1 MKKIILLLLL
11 SVNLSVLSNDSLFKK
26 NHTTALDYHEK
37 NELAIAE
44 RLNKKIGV
52 GINSDSD
59 CRNKYSID
67 DLINLLICES
77 FQGKKKIG
85 VGFKFLCKGEGG
97 INDIFNLSNQV
108 IEWKTKRDSSKSR
121 ADQDGVIYV
130 SSFYETV
137 DDKVTFK
144 TKRFEKT
151 VNLYKGPFEVLLSQK
166 DCQGK

>member
-1 MKKIILLLLL
+1 MTKREDNPYLYIMKKIILLLLL

-85 VGFKFLCKGEGG
+85 VELMIFLTFLTKLLNGRQKE
-97 INDIFNLSNQV
+97 ILLDLEQIKMESSMYPLSMKQST
-108 IEWKTKRDSSKSR
+108 IK
-121 ADQDGVIYV
+121 
-130 SSFYETV
+130 
-137 DDKVTFK
+137 
-144 TKRFEKT
+144 
-151 VNLYKGPFEVLLSQK
+151 
-166 DCQGK
+166 

>member
-11 SVNLSVLSNDSLFKK
+11 SVNLSVLSNDSLFKR

-44 RLNKKIGV
+44 RLNKKV
-52 GINSDSD
+52 GIGIITDSD

-77 FQGKKKIG
+77 LQGKKRVG
-85 VGFKFLCKGEGG
+85 VGFKFLCRGEGG
-97 INDIFNLSNQV
+97 INDIFNLSNHI
-108 IEWKTKRDSSKSR
+108 IEWKTKSASSRSR
-121 ADQDGVIYV
+121 ADQDGIIYV
-130 SSFYETV
+130 SSFYQTV
-137 DDKVTFK
+137 EDKVTFK

-151 VNLYKGPFEVLLSQK
+151 VNLFKGPFEILLSQK
-166 DCQGK
+166 QCQGK